1 MMKLV
6 NGLLNYFFLYVKDCD
21 DDDEDDDEKILGART
36 LHAKGCPMNF
46 SGFIRTLAPTQERT

>member
-6 NGLLNYFFLYVKDCD
+6 NVDYYYFFLYVKDCD

-36 LHAKGCPMNF
+36 LHAKGCPMNY
-46 SGFIRTLAPTQERT
+46 SGFIRTLAPTQE